1 MQLYGASLKP
11 DHVAYVRKGGSIQ
24 KGLIMLTGLRR
35 ASAGL
40 FVAFIQMAG
49 AEAADMDGMWSRDDG
64 NARVRIAPC
73 GDKSCAT
80 NFWIRDTSKGE
91 APGDQLIMSLK
102 RSSDTE
108 FSGTAF
114 DPKRGMSYSVD
125 VMVGKQT
132 MKTKGCVLVRL
143 LCKTVG
149 WTEVK

>member
-1 MQLYGASLKP
+1 
-11 DHVAYVRKGGSIQ
+11 
-24 KGLIMLTGLRR
+24 MLTQLRR

-40 FVAFIQMAG
+40 CLAFAQMA
-49 AEAADMDGMWSRDDG
+49 AAQAANMDGVWSREDG
-64 NARVRIAPC
+64 NARVRIAAC
-73 GDKSCAT
+73 GDKTCAT
-80 NFWIRDTSKGE
+80 NLWIGDTSKGE

-125 VMVGKQT
+125 VTVGNQT
-132 MKTKGCVLVRL
+132 MKMKGCVLARL